1 MNHTP
6 DGSNIGRTSSAP
18 THSHTGMPAQ
28 PPANPTTGMPQS
40 RPALSAARL
49 ATQLVGFAIGAALL
63 AWCIVKAIGSADLDR
78 LRHADLRLVAT
89 MVGVSALSMLCAGTA
104 FWLALRPARR
114 IPWGVHQAVNAMATL
129 VNYAPVRLGVPS
141 RFVYHMSVDGLGAW
155 LIAGWVA
162 TVAACTLSALAGMT
176 CGALVGVG
184 AIEVMSWGAAVAIG
198 LGLAFAI
205 GTTEACVRIVGLIR
219 HVPFVARKLGGA
231 ESMLA
236 SRSSLRLVAATRFI
250 DFTMYAARAWC
261 AGRILDLPLDAQQVL
276 LVALAG
282 YIMNYNP
289 LGRFG
294 FREATMAFVASRL
307 AGETGLDVGA
317 AFAQLALI
325 ESAGEAL
332 ASIPLGAVGGSWCG
346 FRILR
351 ARRAQRLATA
361 P

>member
-1 MNHTP
+1 MNRPAH
-6 DGSNIGRTSSAP
+6 DGSA
-18 THSHTGMPAQ
+18 
-28 PPANPTTGMPQS
+28 MPQG

-49 ATQLVGFAIGAALL
+49 VTQLVGFAIGAALL
-63 AWCIVKAIGSADLDR
+63 AWCIVKAIGSADLDQ
-78 LRHADLRLVAT
+78 LRQADVRLVAT
-89 MVGVSALSMLCAGTA
+89 MIGVSALSMLCAGTA
-104 FWLALRPARR
+104 FWLALRPAKR
-114 IPWGVHQAVNAMATL
+114 IAWGVHQAVNGMATL

-155 LIAGWVA
+155 LVAGWVA

-176 CGALVGVG
+176 VGALVGVG
-184 AIEVMSWGAAVAIG
+184 ASEWLGLGTATSTLAGLIFAAV
-198 LGLAFAI
+198 
-205 GTTEACVRIVGLIR
+205 TTEVCVRLVGLVR
-219 HVPFVARKLGGA
+219 HLPPVARKLGGA

-236 SRSSLRLVAATRFI
+236 SRASLRLVAGTRFV
-250 DFTMYAARAWC
+250 DFSLCAARAWC
-261 AGRILDLPLDAQQVL
+261 AGRILDLPLDAQQIL

-317 AFAQLALI
+317 AFAQLALV

-332 ASIPLGAVGGSWCG
+332 AAIPLGSIGGSWCG
-346 FRILR
+346 LRILR
-351 ARRAQRLATA
+351 ARRAQRA
-361 P
+361 PQAA

>member
-1 MNHTP
+1 MKRPAP
-6 DGSNIGRTSSAP
+6 DQPALPSN
-18 THSHTGMPAQ
+18 
-28 PPANPTTGMPQS
+28 
-40 RPALSAARL
+40 RPALSAARIV
-49 ATQLVGFAIGAALL
+49 TQVIGFAIGAALL

-78 LRHADLRLVAT
+78 LRQADLRLVAT
-89 MVGVSALSMLCAGTA
+89 MIVVSALSMVCAGTA

-141 RFVYHMSVDGLGAW
+141 RFVYHMGVDGLGAW
-155 LIAGWVA
+155 LVAGWVA
-162 TVAACTLSALAGMT
+162 TVGACTLSALAGMT

-184 AIEVMSWGAAVAIG
+184 TIELLGWGAAAAIG
-198 LGLAFAI
+198 LGVACAI
-205 GTTEACVRIVGLIR
+205 GTTEACVRVVGLVR
-219 HVPFVARKLGGA
+219 RVPLVARKLGGA

-236 SRSSLRLVAATRFI
+236 SRTSLRLVAATRFV
-250 DFTMYAARAWC
+250 DFSMYAARAWC
-261 AGRILDLPLDAQQVL
+261 AGRILDLPLDTQQIL

-282 YIMNYNP
+282 YIVNYNP

-317 AFAQLALI
+317 AFAQLALV

-332 ASIPLGAVGGSWCG
+332 ASIPLGTVGGSWCG
-346 FRILR
+346 LRILR
-351 ARRAQRLATA
+351 ARRAQRA
-361 P
+361 PRAA

>member
-1 MNHTP
+1 MKRPAP
-6 DGSNIGRTSSAP
+6 DQPALPSN
-18 THSHTGMPAQ
+18 
-28 PPANPTTGMPQS
+28 
-40 RPALSAARL
+40 RPALSAARIV
-49 ATQLVGFAIGAALL
+49 TQVIGFAIGAALL

-78 LRHADLRLVAT
+78 LRQADLRLVAT
-89 MVGVSALSMLCAGTA
+89 MIVVSALSMVCAGTA

-141 RFVYHMSVDGLGAW
+141 RFVYHMGVDGLGAW
-155 LIAGWVA
+155 LVAGWVA
-162 TVAACTLSALAGMT
+162 TVGACTLSALAGMT

-184 AIEVMSWGAAVAIG
+184 TIELLGWGAAAAIG
-198 LGLAFAI
+198 LGVACAI
-205 GTTEACVRIVGLIR
+205 GTTEACVRVVGLVR
-219 HVPFVARKLGGA
+219 RVPLVARKLGGA

-236 SRSSLRLVAATRFI
+236 SRTSLRLVAATRFV
-250 DFTMYAARAWC
+250 DFSMYAARAWC
-261 AGRILDLPLDAQQVL
+261 AGRILDLPLDTQQIL

-282 YIMNYNP
+282 YIVNYNP

-317 AFAQLALI
+317 AFAQLALV

-332 ASIPLGAVGGSWCG
+332 ASIPLGSIGGSWCG
-346 FRILR
+346 LRILR
-351 ARRAQRLATA
+351 ARRAQRA
-361 P
+361 PRAA